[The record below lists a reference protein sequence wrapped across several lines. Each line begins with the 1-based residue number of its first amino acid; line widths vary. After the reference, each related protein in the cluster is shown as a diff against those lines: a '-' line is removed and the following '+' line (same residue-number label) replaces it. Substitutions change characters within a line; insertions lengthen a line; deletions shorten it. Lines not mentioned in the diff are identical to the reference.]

1 VTGGGRAGSAAGAD
15 DVHVLYLAGSGRSG
29 STVVTTLLGQLPGF
43 FAAGEL
49 RYLWSRGV
57 QEDHVCGCGQPFGR
71 CPVWTAVMAR
81 TDPRGRADA
90 AGIGRRL
97 LQRLRVLR
105 VPSMLARRALGRRA
119 VPPHPDD
126 HVIASLYRAVADE
139 TGARVV
145 VDSSKL
151 PPYGLLLQRL
161 PGVRVHV
168 LHVVRDPRATAFS
181 WMRRKVSRD
190 RDDEALMPRQQPV
203 KSSLL
208 WLLWNLLTAV
218 AWRDRDARVSRFR
231 YEDFVARPREVL
243 APVVRALGA
252 DPDDLPFLDDHS
264 VRLAATHAV
273 AGNPNRRD
281 SGAVRLRPDLEWQ
294 QAMRSRDRSLVTA
307 LTWPGLLRF
316 GYPLAARRPSAGRPT
331 TPTSR
336 SAS

>member
-1 VTGGGRAGSAAGAD
+1 MTDDD

-57 QEDHVCGCGQPFGR
+57 QEDHVCGCGEPFGA

-81 TDPRGRADA
+81 TDPRGRGDA

-105 VPSMLARRALGRRA
+105 VPLMLGRRALGRPA
-119 VPPHPDD
+119 VPRHPDD
-126 HVIASLYRAVADE
+126 EVIASLYRALADA
-139 TGARVV
+139 TGARVI

-151 PPYGLLLQRL
+151 PPYGLLLSRL
-161 PGVRVHV
+161 PGVQVHV

-181 WMRRKVSRD
+181 WMRSKASRD
-190 RDDEALMPRQQPV
+190 RDDETLMPRQRPV

-208 WLLWNLLTAV
+208 WLLWNLLTAL
-218 AWRDRDARVSRFR
+218 AWRAGDARVSRFR
-231 YEDFVARPREVL
+231 YEDFVRSPREVL
-243 APVVRALGA
+243 TPVLRSLGA
-252 DPDDLPFLDDHS
+252 DPSDLPFLDEHT
-264 VRLAATHAV
+264 VRLAPTHAV

-294 QAMRSRDRSLVTA
+294 NAMRTRDRLLVTA
-307 LTWPGLLRF
+307 LTCPGLLRF
-316 GYPLAARRPSAGRPT
+316 GYPVGARTPPHRAIA

-336 SAS
+336 SAP